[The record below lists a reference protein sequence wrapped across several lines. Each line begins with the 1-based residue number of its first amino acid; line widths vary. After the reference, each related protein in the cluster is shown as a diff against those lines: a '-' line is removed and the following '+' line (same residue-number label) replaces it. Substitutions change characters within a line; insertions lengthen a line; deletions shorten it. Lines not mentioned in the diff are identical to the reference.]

1 MFKLI
6 KKHFLLIIL
15 ALIVACFTFGP
26 QVFAIYKMG
35 DTFHGVYPINTADDV
50 YYLARAQDIA
60 DGHSFLSNPY
70 LYEYKDGLPMQ
81 FWLPDYLLT
90 KPLVWLNISLPLGFI
105 LYDFVFAII
114 LVILTYTIFY
124 LLTKNRHI
132 SLISSIFLHAGLFLS
147 DFSRSPS
154 PQFNFIFCLVLFVV
168 LIQYIRHKQNVY
180 LILASIFF
188 GLLFHVYTYYWTFFV
203 VSIFLY
209 LLFYFLLYKKINWP
223 FIFMSLGA
231 FMLAIPYFLSSIA
244 AMKLPF
250 YSESIYRLGMIDTHF
265 PSGLKIV
272 LLFII
277 AVISFLFLY
286 KKNIIKLNELNI
298 FLFSN
303 IFSAAIC
310 VNQHVITGKNL
321 EFSSHYWM
329 IAVFSFIFLIVYL
342 LNKCLQ
348 KKIFNFSKKSFF
360 ISLFIFVVL
369 FAVFK
374 QKNIILNDAR
384 ANEQE
389 VYWQSYQDIFSWL
402 NNNTAKESVVYANND
417 LSQLIPIYTSNN
429 VFYARPANFHF
440 LSEKEIYDRF
450 IINNYFEELTE
461 DFVSKNMRFIWG
473 AHYINNYNHLI
484 SQNKFRKLFG
494 LKQRELELMPD
505 LVYRNFIVYRE
516 ELLKNDFESLINK
529 YKTDYIIWDKNLN
542 PNWRILE
549 LGFVDPVYTTKSNDI
564 IIFKIKHER

>member
-26 QVFAIYKMG
+26 QVVAIYKMG
-35 DTFHGVYPINTADDV
+35 GGFHGVYPINTADDV
-50 YYLARAQDIA
+50 YYLARAQEIA
-60 DGHSFLSNPY
+60 DGHTFLANPY
-70 LYEYKDGLPMQ
+70 LYEHKDGLPMQ
-81 FWLPDYLLT
+81 FWLPDYLLA
-90 KPLVWLNISLPLGFI
+90 KPLTWLNIPMPLGFI
-105 LYDFVFAII
+105 FYDFFFSII
-114 LVILTYTIFY
+114 LVILTYTVFY
-124 LLTKNRHI
+124 LLTKNKYL
-132 SLISSIFLHAGLFLS
+132 SLSGTSFLHLALFLS
-147 DFSRSPS
+147 DFARSPS
-154 PQFNFIFCLVLFVV
+154 PQLNFIFCLVLFVL
-168 LIQYIRHKQNVY
+168 LIQYIRKKKNVY
-180 LILASIFF
+180 LILASISF
-188 GLLFHVYTYYWTFFV
+188 GLLFHIYTYYWTFFV
-203 VSIFLY
+203 VSIILY
-209 LLFYFLLYKKINWP
+209 LFFYFLFYKKINWP
-223 FIFMSLGA
+223 FIFMSSGA
-231 FMLAIPYFLSSIA
+231 FILAIPYFLSSIV
-244 AMKLPF
+244 AMKLPS

-272 LLFII
+272 LLFIVS
-277 AVISFLFLY
+277 VISFLFLY

-310 VNQHVITGKNL
+310 VNQHIITGKNL
-321 EFSSHYWM
+321 EFSSHYLM
-329 IAVFSFIFLIVYL
+329 ITVFSFIFLIVYL

-348 KKIFNFSKKSFF
+348 KNIFNFSKKSFF

-389 VYWQSYQDIFSWL
+389 VYWQNYQDIFSWL

-461 DFVSKNMRFIWG
+461 DFISKNMRFIWG

-484 SQNKFRKLFG
+484 SQNKFRKIFG
-494 LKQRELELMPD
+494 LKQRKLELMPD
-505 LVYRNFIVYRE
+505 LVYSNFLLYRE
-516 ELLKNDFESLINK
+516 ELLKKDFESLINK

-542 PNWRILE
+542 PSWRILE
-549 LGFVDPVYTTKSNDI
+549 LEFVYPVYTTKNNDI
-564 IIFKIKHER
+564 IIFKIQNES